1 MEKDKSTSDASKLR
15 QKAEEKLGR
24 QKSKETPVLSEE
36 ATQRLI
42 HNLEIHQIELEMQQ
56 DELKLSNK
64 NAQILSERYTE
75 LFDYA
80 PNGYVV
86 LSTEGNIINLN
97 FWVAKKLGKDR
108 ANLTGS
114 RFAFFI
120 SEKTRPV
127 FIAFIDNL
135 YSNYGVKICEV
146 ILAIDGVA
154 NRNVQIEGHYL
165 KAKGQFMLN
174 LVDIT
179 QNKQNQALLLNE
191 KNYID
196 NILNLVADPIFVK
209 DNNHKITFANT
220 AFCTLFGLDKNS
232 VIGKTLAENV
242 PVDEREHFLKVDK
255 TVLDTGIS
263 NTCEERLTINN
274 LTLIII
280 TKKIR
285 FIDESGNRFLV
296 GSIHD
301 ITELRIAKL
310 HAEESALDLQLI
322 NKSYKRTNQILETSQ
337 KIAKLGGWELDL
349 LTNQLFWTSEAYR
362 IYDTSPEEFNPTMEY
377 GLAYLLPQSRQRAKT
392 LLELAIDKGENF
404 DLTLETHTTKGRKI
418 DLRYI
423 ALATIIDGKPTK
435 LTGIFQDITES
446 RQTQEALRISKERY
460 SGLFRNLKAGIVV
473 HAADTSIIMNNG
485 SASEILGLSEDQMR
499 GKEAIDSA
507 WKFIDIENNPLPVED
522 YPVTKIITSKKPIKN
537 QILGIYHPKTKD
549 IIWVTV
555 NGYPVFD
562 SLGKLTEAVVS
573 FIDVTDRKEAQTE
586 LEIHKNELE
595 ALVAKRTEELTT
607 KNIELDRAIKAFVGR
622 ELKIRALE
630 KELKELKPNSI

>member
-1 MEKDKSTSDASKLR
+1 
-15 QKAEEKLGR
+15 
-24 QKSKETPVLSEE
+24 
-36 ATQRLI
+36 
-42 HNLEIHQIELEMQQ
+42 
-56 DELKLSNK
+56 
-64 NAQILSERYTE
+64 
-75 LFDYA
+75 
-80 PNGYVV
+80 
-86 LSTEGNIINLN
+86 
-97 FWVAKKLGKDR
+97 
-108 ANLTGS
+108 
-114 RFAFFI
+114 
-120 SEKTRPV
+120 
-127 FIAFIDNL
+127 
-135 YSNYGVKICEV
+135 
-146 ILAIDGVA
+146 
-154 NRNVQIEGHYL
+154 
-165 KAKGQFMLN
+165 
-174 LVDIT
+174 
-179 QNKQNQALLLNE
+179 
-191 KNYID
+191 
-196 NILNLVADPIFVK
+196 
-209 DNNHKITFANT
+209 
-220 AFCTLFGLDKNS
+220 
-232 VIGKTLAENV
+232 
-242 PVDEREHFLKVDK
+242 
-255 TVLDTGIS
+255 
-263 NTCEERLTINN
+263 
-274 LTLIII
+274 
-280 TKKIR
+280 
-285 FIDESGNRFLV
+285 
-296 GSIHD
+296 
-301 ITELRIAKL
+301 
-310 HAEESALDLQLI
+310 
-322 NKSYKRTNQILETSQ
+322 
-337 KIAKLGGWELDL
+337 
-349 LTNQLFWTSEAYR
+349 
-362 IYDTSPEEFNPTMEY
+362 MEY